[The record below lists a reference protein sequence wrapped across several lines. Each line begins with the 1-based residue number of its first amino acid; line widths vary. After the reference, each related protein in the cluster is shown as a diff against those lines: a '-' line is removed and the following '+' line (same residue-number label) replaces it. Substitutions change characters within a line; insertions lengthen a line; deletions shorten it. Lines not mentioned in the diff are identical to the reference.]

1 MRLSLRRIAVDTTPL
16 RISRDFRLL
25 ELGAA
30 LTGLGAQMGLV
41 ALPYQVYILT
51 KSPFLVGLIGLAELG
66 PLIALALVGGAWAD
80 RMDRRRL
87 LLLAQIALVTVA
99 GTLAT
104 ISFIGDPPVW
114 TLFVLAGLGA
124 GSSSIERVSRSSMV
138 PNLVG
143 PENLRAALSFN
154 FGLYQLTQVVGPALG
169 GVVIA
174 AFGVGW
180 AYAVDAGS
188 CLAMAL
194 AAWAMSPQ
202 PPTVVD
208 KPEPVLRAIR
218 SGLSFV
224 RREDGLIGSFV
235 VDLWAMA
242 FGMPRA
248 LFPVLSVSV
257 YHAGAR
263 GTGLLYAAVSAGAT
277 IAALTTG
284 WMARARYLGR
294 IVLVA
299 VAVWGLAI
307 AAAGLSDTLLLAALL
322 FAVAGAA
329 DSVSAVCR
337 STISQSLT
345 PDHLRGRM
353 SSVFSLVV
361 TSGPRVG
368 DIESG
373 VVASLWSPQGA
384 VVSGGLACV
393 AGVPLIAM
401 AFPGLARYDGDIAA
415 PVGAV
420 LAEA

>member
-1 MRLSLRRIAVDTTPL
+1 MRPWLRRVAVDVTPL

-51 KSPFLVGLIGLAELG
+51 NSPFLVGLIGLAELG

-87 LLLAQIALVTVA
+87 LMLAQIALVTVA

-104 ISFIGDPPVW
+104 LSFIGDPPVW
-114 TLFVLAGLGA
+114 ALFVLAGLGA

-143 PENLRAALSFN
+143 PQNLRAALSFN

-180 AYAVDAGS
+180 AYAIDAGS

-202 PPTVVD
+202 PPTVVEE
-208 KPEPVLRAIR
+208 PEPVWRAIR

-224 RREDGLIGSFV
+224 RREDGLVGSFV
-235 VDLWAMA
+235 VDLW
-242 FGMPRA
+242 R
-248 LFPVLSVSV
+248 
-257 YHAGAR
+257 
-263 GTGLLYAAVSAGAT
+263 
-277 IAALTTG
+277 
-284 WMARARYLGR
+284 
-294 IVLVA
+294 
-299 VAVWGLAI
+299 
-307 AAAGLSDTLLLAALL
+307 
-322 FAVAGAA
+322 
-329 DSVSAVCR
+329 
-337 STISQSLT
+337 
-345 PDHLRGRM
+345 
-353 SSVFSLVV
+353 
-361 TSGPRVG
+361 
-368 DIESG
+368 
-373 VVASLWSPQGA
+373 
-384 VVSGGLACV
+384 
-393 AGVPLIAM
+393 
-401 AFPGLARYDGDIAA
+401 
-415 PVGAV
+415 
-420 LAEA
+420 